1 MLPFHHNFTARQS
14 EQLRLAQCHVHD
26 LDKRLESLRLAV
38 QAEEENGRRSG
49 RLTSITQTEL
59 TNAE

>member
-1 MLPFHHNFTARQS
+1 
-14 EQLRLAQCHVHD
+14 
-26 LDKRLESLRLAV
+26 V

-59 TNAE
+59 TNAESEMQSALASLGL